1 MRKPF
6 AQAAKGDEEIKISC
20 HTCTHLRGPPVL
32 SYGHFGSNLKL
43 DQPAVFGSAH
53 STDGPKR
60 DQINNSGTN
69 ALPRFLGRIAGHR
82 NQNEITSAGG
92 SGKCLDLIT

>member
-20 HTCTHLRGPPVL
+20 HTLTHLRGPPVL

-69 ALPRFLGRIAGHR
+69 ALPRFWGVSPGTVTKTR
-82 NQNEITSAGG
+82 
-92 SGKCLDLIT
+92 